1 MSKLKMLKYPV
12 QADLEY
18 ERTNNAR
25 LTQEMRRQATASLD
39 TTCLGARGRVAAPQT
54 SQPAQQSS
62 NTSINT
68 TSNTSLRSE
77 PAPADTQSPVWSS
90 GSGALKEMQLHE
102 LQVKTKSLEKDN
114 ARLREHEEFYINKAR
129 EWKNRALKYERSLKE
144 KGFDVPSRDKG
155 GEGKENTARNVKEG
169 HSLVTQPAAADTTE
183 TKGVQQQLPSSPT
196 IQLNLNQPREA
207 RRTEEDFR
215 LPESTRKKDECKTQ

>member
-39 TTCLGARGRVAAPQT
+39 TTCLGARGRVVAPQT

-62 NTSINT
+62 NPPINP

-144 KGFDVPSRDKG
+144 KGY
-155 GEGKENTARNVKEG
+155 
-169 HSLVTQPAAADTTE
+169 
-183 TKGVQQQLPSSPT
+183 
-196 IQLNLNQPREA
+196 
-207 RRTEEDFR
+207 DF
-215 LPESTRKKDECKTQ
+215 KV